1 MLSLDQTVFFL
12 VLAITID
19 SIILVHLIT
28 FVKGRKS
35 DAAEFASFMVPMLL
49 FFANFIGLSG
59 LFGSSG
65 SISLS
70 PTVAQYITSIQSS
83 VSFAFILAL
92 VSVLF
97 IAWSYTDSK
106 NKQFLSYS
114 LLLSHLSILLLAIS
128 LTTGLISP
136 SIIPSA
142 IQDYSGIG
150 ITAVVGI
157 AFEYINQ
164 KGSR

>member
-1 MLSLDQTVFFL
+1 MLSLDQIVFFL

-28 FVKGRKS
+28 LVKGRKS
-35 DAAEFASFMVPMLL
+35 DATEFASFMIPMLL
-49 FFANFIGLSG
+49 FFANFIVLSG
-59 LFGSSG
+59 LFGSSS
-65 SISLS
+65 SINLS
-70 PTVAQYITSIQSS
+70 PVISQYIASIQSS
-83 VSFAFILAL
+83 VAFAFILAL
-92 VSVLF
+92 VSTLF
-97 IAWSYTDSK
+97 VAWSYSGSK

-114 LLLSHLSILLLAIS
+114 LLFSHLSILLLAIS

-150 ITAVVGI
+150 ITALVGI
-157 AFEYINQ
+157 AFEYIDR
-164 KGSR
+164 KGHK